1 MDEYPTFS
9 LDFRFWQ
16 QFKVTSIF
24 IVIYLNTLTRILA
37 HKIIAIIRGIDPAD
51 VLNIAAALLEG
62 GLSIMEITLNS
73 RDALSV
79 IKQASAQMGEQLL
92 IGAGTVL
99 DAASAEAAISAGA
112 KFIVSP
118 SLDIET
124 IRVTKRMGAVSIP
137 GAFTATEI
145 LSAYNSGGDII
156 KVFPASVGA
165 NYFRGLRGPFPQI
178 PLMPTGGVNLT
189 NIREYQ
195 KAGAVAYGIGSALID
210 ASQKI
215 RKEYLLQVTEK
226 AKLFAEAVNDF

>member
-1 MDEYPTFS
+1 MD
-9 LDFRFWQ
+9 
-16 QFKVTSIF
+16 
-24 IVIYLNTLTRILA
+24 TLTRILK
-37 HKIIAIIRGIDPAD
+37 HKIVVIIRGIDPAD
-51 VLNIAAALLEG
+51 FLNIAGALLEG
-62 GLSIMEITLNS
+62 GLSVMEITLNS

-79 IKQASAQMGEQLL
+79 IKQASLQMGNQLL

-118 SLDIET
+118 SLNIET
-124 IRVTKRMGAVSIP
+124 IRATRRLGAVSIP

-145 LSAYNSGGDII
+145 LFAYNAGGDII

-165 NYFRGLRGPFPQI
+165 NYFRDMRGPFPQI
-178 PLMPTGGVNLT
+178 PLMPTGGINFT

-195 KAGAVAYGIGSALID
+195 KAGAVAYGIGGALID

-215 RKEYLLQVTEK
+215 TKEYLLLVKEK